1 MKACGETVDVYQAS
15 LKFHR
20 RLRGKL
26 SIQSK
31 VKLKSKRDLSLA
43 YTPGVAQPCLEIQ
56 KNPQRL
62 YDYTIKGNCVA
73 VISDGS
79 AVLGLGNIGA
89 KAALPVMEG
98 KAILFKEFAGIDAF
112 PVCIDSQDPAKL
124 VETIRLISPVFGGIN
139 LEDIS
144 APRCFEVETQLQDLG
159 IPVMHDDQHGTST
172 VVYAALINALKVV
185 KKDMGELKVAISG
198 AGAAGL
204 DIARVLLNIGQTEAI
219 LPPVKEVIL
228 CDSKG
233 AVHRGRTD
241 LNPYKQAALAYTNNH
256 SNAQTLEEA
265 LVDADVFIGVSVANL
280 LNHKHIA
287 SMARKAIVFAMANPA
302 PEILPGEAKKG
313 GAAVIATGRS
323 DYPNQVNNVLAFPG
337 LFRGALDSH
346 AMKVTMEMRE
356 AASMALA
363 GCVKKPTADRI
374 VPYSLEK
381 GVASVVAKAVVK
393 AVKKF
398 NVPVWG

>member
-1 MKACGETVDVYQAS
+1 MDVYQES
-15 LKFHR
+15 LKLHKK
-20 RLRGKL
+20 LRGKL
-26 SIQSK
+26 SVQSK
-31 VKLKSKRDLSLA
+31 IKLKSKHDLSLA
-43 YTPGVAQPCLEIQ
+43 YTPGVAQPCLEIN
-56 KNPQRL
+56 KDPKKA

-98 KAILFKEFAGIDAF
+98 KALLFKEFAGIDAF
-112 PVCIDSQDPAKL
+112 PICIETQNTQEL
-124 VETIRLISPVFGGIN
+124 VQTIKNITPVFGGIN

-144 APRCFEVETQLQDLG
+144 APRCFEVEAQLQGLG

-185 KKDMGELKVAISG
+185 KKDMGELKVVISG

-204 DIARVLLNIGQTEAI
+204 DIAKVLLNTSQSAAVYPAVKEAI
-219 LPPVKEVIL
+219 V

-233 AVHRGRTD
+233 ALHRNRTD
-241 LNPYKQAALAYTNNH
+241 LNPYKQAALDYTNNL
-256 SNAQTLEEA
+256 SNAHTLEEA
-265 LVDADVFIGVSVANL
+265 IVDADVFIGVSAAGV
-280 LNHKHIA
+280 LNRKHV
-287 SMARKAIVFAMANPA
+287 SLMAKKSIVMAMANPT
-302 PEILPGEAKKG
+302 PEIMPAEAKKG
-313 GAAVIATGRS
+313 GAAIIATGRS

-346 AMKVTMEMRE
+346 ATKVTMEMRE
-356 AASMALA
+356 AASIALA
-363 GCVKKPTADRI
+363 GYVKKPTAQRI

-381 GVASVVAKAVVK
+381 GVAKVVAQAVIKA
-393 AVKKF
+393 AKKF
-398 NVPVWG
+398 SVPVWG

>member
-1 MKACGETVDVYQAS
+1 MDVYQDS
-15 LKFHR
+15 LRLHKK
-20 RLRGKL
+20 LRGKL
-26 SIQSK
+26 TVES
-31 VKLKSKRDLSLA
+31 KLKLRSKRDLSLA

-56 KNPQRL
+56 KDPLKL

-98 KAILFKEFAGIDAF
+98 KALLFKEFANIDAF
-112 PVCIDSQDPAKL
+112 PICIETQDVNEL
-124 VETIRLISPVFGGIN
+124 VKTIKYIAPVFGGIN

-144 APRCFEVETQLQDLG
+144 APRCFEVEAQLQGLG

-172 VVYAALINALKVV
+172 VVYAGLINALKVV
-185 KKDMGELKVAISG
+185 KKDMANLKVVISG

-204 DIARVLLNIGQTEAI
+204 DIAKVLLNVGQTTAVY
-219 LPPVKEVIL
+219 PPVKEVIL

-233 AVHRGRTD
+233 ALHRNRTD
-241 LNPYKQAALAYTNNH
+241 LNPYKQAALDYTNNL
-256 SNAQTLEEA
+256 SNAKTLEEA

-280 LNHKHIA
+280 LNRKHVA
-287 SMARKAIVFAMANPA
+287 SMAKKAIVFAMANPT
-302 PEILPGEAKKG
+302 PEIMPDEAKKG
-313 GAAVIATGRS
+313 GAAIVASGRS
-323 DYPNQVNNVLAFPG
+323 DFPNQVNNVLAFPG

-346 AMKVTMEMRE
+346 VTKVTMEMRE
-356 AASMALA
+356 AAAIALA
-363 GCVKKPTADRI
+363 GCVKKPLASRI

-381 GVASVVAKAVVK
+381 GVAQVVAKAVVK
-393 AVKKF
+393 AAKQH

>member
-1 MKACGETVDVYQAS
+1 MDVYQDS
-15 LKFHR
+15 LRLHKK
-20 RLRGKL
+20 LRGKL
-26 SIQSK
+26 TVES
-31 VKLKSKRDLSLA
+31 KLKLRSKRDLSLA

-56 KNPQRL
+56 KDPLKL

-98 KAILFKEFAGIDAF
+98 KALLFKEFADIDAF
-112 PVCIDSQDPAKL
+112 PICIETQDVNEL
-124 VETIRLISPVFGGIN
+124 VKTIKYIAPVFGGIN

-144 APRCFEVETQLQDLG
+144 APRCFEVEARLQGLG

-172 VVYAALINALKVV
+172 VVYAGLINALKVV
-185 KKDMGELKVAISG
+185 KKDMANLKVVISG

-204 DIARVLLNIGQTEAI
+204 DIAKVLLNVGQTTAVY
-219 LPPVKEVIL
+219 PPVKEVIL

-233 AVHRGRTD
+233 ALHRNSTD
-241 LNPYKQAALAYTNNH
+241 LNPYKQAALDYTNNL
-256 SNAQTLEEA
+256 SNAKTLEEA

-280 LNHKHIA
+280 LNSKHVA
-287 SMARKAIVFAMANPA
+287 SMAKKAIVFAMANPT
-302 PEILPGEAKKG
+302 PEIMPDEAKKG
-313 GAAVIATGRS
+313 GAAIVASGRS
-323 DYPNQVNNVLAFPG
+323 DFPNQVNNVLAFPG

-346 AMKVTMEMRE
+346 VTKVTMEMRE
-356 AASMALA
+356 AAAIALA
-363 GCVKKPTADRI
+363 GCVKKPSASRI

-381 GVASVVAKAVVK
+381 GVAQVVAKAVVK
-393 AVKKF
+393 AAKQH